1 MEPKVFCIGF
11 HKTGTKTLEAALR
24 TLGYRVTGPNGTEDP
39 DISRNVYAMAFDL
52 VPRFD
57 AFRDN
62 PWPILYRE
70 LDDRYPGSKFVLTL
84 RSSQAWIA
92 SQIRH
97 FGTDETPMRRW
108 IYGVG
113 CPKGNEETY
122 IRRYEA
128 HNAAALAYFA
138 HRPNDLLVMDLTA
151 GDGWEKLCG
160 FLGRQAPAAPFP
172 HVNRADK
179 REQRNLQAGLQLRT
193 T

>member
-11 HKTGTKTLEAALR
+11 HKTGTMRLRDALR

-39 DISRNVYAMAFDL
+39 HISNNVYAMAFDL

-70 LDDRYPGSKFVLTL
+70 LDDKYPGSKFVLSV
-84 RSSQAWIA
+84 RSTEAWIT
-92 SQIRH
+92 SQVRH
-97 FGTDETPMRRW
+97 FGSTETPMRRW

-128 HNAAALAYFA
+128 HNAAVLAYFER
-138 HRPNDLLVMDLTA
+138 RPNDLLVMDLAA
-151 GDGWEKLCG
+151 GDGWAKLCA
-160 FLGRQAPAAPFP
+160 FLGRPAPAMPFP
-172 HVNRADK
+172 HINTAER
-179 REQRNLQAGLQLRT
+179 REQKNLRAAL
-193 T
+193 